1 MNLRNLVPLSGRSHN
16 LSYFTPTNIAD
27 RVHDLLDGFFAE
39 AQLMPTFDSFNRFP
53 AMSVSENDNAII
65 VEAELPAMDEKD
77 IKIDTNK
84 NYLTISG
91 EKKNTREEERKA
103 YHVSE
108 LVYGKFS
115 RSIALPFNI
124 EADKTK
130 ASFKKGVLTVTIQKP
145 EGQLSK
151 SQTIPVI
158 AEKE

>member
-1 MNLRNLVPLSGRSHN
+1 MSLRNLLPLSGRSNN
-16 LSYFTPTNIAD
+16 LNYFTPANIAD
-27 RVHDLLDGFFAE
+27 RVHDLLDGFFTDT
-39 AQLMPTFDSFNRFP
+39 QLMPTFDPFHRFP
-53 AMSVSENDNAII
+53 AMSVSENDNSII
-65 VEAELPAMDEKD
+65 VEAELPAIDEQD

-91 EKKNTREEERKA
+91 EKKNKTEEDRKA

-130 ASFKKGVLTVTIQKP
+130 ASFRKGVLPSRFKNQRVSLATLKQF
-145 EGQLSK
+145 LS
-151 SQTIPVI
+151 
-158 AEKE
+158 